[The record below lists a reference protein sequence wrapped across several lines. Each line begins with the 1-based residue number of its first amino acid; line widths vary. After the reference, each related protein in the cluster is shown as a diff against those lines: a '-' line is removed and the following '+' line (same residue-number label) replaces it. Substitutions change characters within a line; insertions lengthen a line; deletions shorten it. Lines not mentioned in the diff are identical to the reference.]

1 MPLSPPP
8 FWIKQDQ
15 EDTSTMDSSSYED
28 CLHLDTSTMD
38 PSSYEDCLHLGI
50 AFFKQQMSL
59 LLFVSGRFLDE
70 HALEWH
76 GKTYMWWK
84 GWG

>member
-8 FWIKQDQ
+8 FRIKQDQ
-15 EDTSTMDSSSYED
+15 E
-28 CLHLDTSTMD
+28 DTSTMD